1 MMFFILST
9 IFGFFFFILIL
20 GALLSWNPQILAIG
34 RKIRYVLHDRPQ
46 NTCLERHLL
55 LDSKELTG
63 GYVDALLASGV
74 WREKEGFFFL
84 LWKILSG
91 FVFPYIFSRSANWS
105 CIYNSF

>member
-9 IFGFFFFILIL
+9 IFGFFFFILML
-20 GALLSWNPQILAIG
+20 GALFSWNPQILAIG

-74 WREKEGFFFL
+74 WREKEGFFPFL
-84 LWKILSG
+84 ENTFWFCVSIHLQ
-91 FVFPYIFSRSANWS
+91 
-105 CIYNSF
+105 